1 MSRIVQ
7 ILSKMRSF
15 NIFCTVFLVFSI
27 QVVLAQHSV
36 KGAYYGEEFAISEK
50 VNEGKA
56 IYTGLTAKD
65 SLQTQLSGEIREVC
79 QAKGC
84 WMKVEIAP
92 QEEVFVRFKDYG
104 FFVPKDAADKKVFM
118 QGVAFLEEMSVDDQ
132 RHYAKD
138 SGASEEEINQIK
150 EPKRILRF
158 EAEGVLIKD

>member
-1 MSRIVQ
+1 
-7 ILSKMRSF
+7 MRSF
-15 NIFCTVFLVFSI
+15 NIFCTVFLVFSM
-27 QVVLAQHSV
+27 QVALAQHSGE
-36 KGAYYGEEFAISEK
+36 GAYYGNKFTVSEK
-50 VNEGKA
+50 KDNGRT
-56 IYTGLTAKD
+56 IYEGLTAKD
-65 SLQTQLSGEIREVC
+65 SLQTQLSGEIKEVC

-118 QGVAFLEEMSVDDQ
+118 QGMAFLEEMSVDDQ
-132 RHYAKD
+132 KHYAKD

>member
-1 MSRIVQ
+1 
-7 ILSKMRSF
+7 MRSF
-15 NIFCTVFLVFSI
+15 NIFCAVFLVFSI
-27 QVVLAQHSV
+27 QVVLAQHSGE
-36 KGAYYGEEFAISEK
+36 GAYYGEEFAISEK

>member
-1 MSRIVQ
+1 
-7 ILSKMRSF
+7 MRSF
-15 NIFCTVFLVFSI
+15 NIFCTVFLVFSM
-27 QVVLAQHSV
+27 QVALAQHSGE
-36 KGAYYGEEFAISEK
+36 GAYYGNKFTISEK
-50 VNEGKA
+50 KDNGKT
-56 IYTGLTAKD
+56 IYEGLTAKD
-65 SLQTQLSGEIREVC
+65 SLQTQLSGEIKEVC

-118 QGVAFLEEMSVDDQ
+118 QGMAFLEEMSVDDQ
-132 RHYAKD
+132 KHYAKD

>member
-1 MSRIVQ
+1 M
-7 ILSKMRSF
+7 
-15 NIFCTVFLVFSI
+15 
-27 QVVLAQHSV
+27 QVALAQHSGE
-36 KGAYYGEEFAISEK
+36 GAYYGNKFTVSEK
-50 VNEGKA
+50 KDNGRT
-56 IYTGLTAKD
+56 IYEGLTAKD
-65 SLQTQLSGEIREVC
+65 SLQTQLSGEIKEVC

-118 QGVAFLEEMSVDDQ
+118 QGMAFLEEMSVDDQ
-132 RHYAKD
+132 KHYAKD